1 MYCLLDI
8 LIDIHIAIQKAICHD
23 AKMRLSSLFLRFF
36 FAKKAGDYL
45 STTNTPY
52 GLVHKKKGLMA
63 QKKRGLPQ
71 LLAGTRVRPSRKV
84 SFLLYSSMRMGI
96 MSTFMPLKDKEDIGL
111 SCYSCGRSLSVER
124 GFFCE

>member
-1 MYCLLDI
+1 MRI
-8 LIDIHIAIQKAICHD
+8 LHA
-23 AKMRLSSLFLRFF
+23 L
-36 FAKKAGDYL
+36 KKVMAAQCR
-45 STTNTPY
+45 
-52 GLVHKKKGLMA
+52 KKLMVD
-63 QKKRGLPQ
+63 QTKKEGPRGPSVKREKERGLPQ

-96 MSTFMPLKDKEDIGL
+96 MSTFMSLKDKEDIGL